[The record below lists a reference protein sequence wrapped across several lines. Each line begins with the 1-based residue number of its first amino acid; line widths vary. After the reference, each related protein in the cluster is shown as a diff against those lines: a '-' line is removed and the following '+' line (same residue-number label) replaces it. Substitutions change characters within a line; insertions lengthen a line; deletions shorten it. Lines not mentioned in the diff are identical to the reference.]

1 MPQDEASLDLFGAVD
16 GVELIQKTP
25 LFASLGFE
33 ETQRLAEL
41 TRIET
46 APRGHLIIEQ
56 DSLGQALYIVR
67 EGEVTVW
74 RRDSGGQR
82 DRITTLGVGELFGE
96 MSLIEDALASVDVE
110 VSSDEAAFVVVP
122 RDGFQL
128 MLESNDRLAAR
139 IYKAFCR
146 TLSDRL
152 RHMTT
157 RYAELHDEPAR

>member
-1 MPQDEASLDLFGAVD
+1 MSQDEASLDLFGAVD

-33 ETQRLAEL
+33 ETQKLAEL

-46 APRGHLIIEQ
+46 ARRGHLVIEQ

-67 EGEVTVW
+67 DGEVTIW
-74 RRDSGGQR
+74 RRDSSGQR
-82 DRITTLGVGELFGE
+82 DRITTLGAGELFGE
-96 MSLIEDALASVDVE
+96 MSLIEDSLASVDVE

-128 MLESNDRLAAR
+128 LLDGNDRLAVR
-139 IYKAFCR
+139 VYKAFCR

-152 RHMTT
+152 RHMTA
-157 RYAELHDEPAR
+157 RYAELNDESAK